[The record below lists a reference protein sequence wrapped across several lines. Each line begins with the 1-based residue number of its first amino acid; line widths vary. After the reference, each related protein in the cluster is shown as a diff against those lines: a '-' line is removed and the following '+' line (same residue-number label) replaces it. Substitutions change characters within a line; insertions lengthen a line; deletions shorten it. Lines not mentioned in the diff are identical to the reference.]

1 MKNLYINPANN
12 DLELDGQNSF
22 KMVHDDDELVQAVT
36 VTFKT
41 AKGSWFLNPNGHGFD
56 RTTVQ
61 AKQYDEA
68 LVTNALFEAALQD
81 DRVENLQD
89 ITFDYNKAIRKLSV
103 DFKFTKKETGETL
116 EGRV

>member
-12 DLELDGQNSF
+12 DLELDGQNAF
-22 KMVHDDDELVQAVT
+22 KMVQGDDELVQAVSE
-36 VTFKT
+36 TFKT
-41 AKGSWFLNPNGHGFD
+41 AKGSWFLNPGHGFD

-61 AKQYDEA
+61 AKQYDET

-81 DRVENLQD
+81 ERVENIQD
-89 ITFDYNKAIRKLSV
+89 ITFDYEKATRKLAV
-103 DFKFTKKETGETL
+103 DFKFTKKGTGETV